1 MKDALKTIGTW
12 LFIVFAVCI
21 VLPCMEVY
29 NICKKIKDVFRRSI
43 NKLKR
48 KQNGRQN
55 SEQSS
60 RRV

>member
-29 NICKKIKDVFRRSI
+29 NVCKKIKDVFRRSI

-48 KQNGRQN
+48 K
-55 SEQSS
+55 
-60 RRV
+60 